1 MDKKWVDLK
10 ENIFYRLFVCSCYTN
25 ISENTYILI
34 GGEDGHDDQ
43 HFISDKYDEMI
54 EEYVETMVHPSDKEL
69 VKVRCSREYLMGRL
83 LNEKFFFYDFRRL
96 VDGVYRW
103 HRMHVVVDSY
113 DDKGEPQNVLLSNM
127 YIDDVKQHECEYQEK
142 LEEANRAKSD
152 FLSNISH
159 DLRTPMNAIM
169 GFMTLIEQDADNPYK
184 VREDV
189 KKLKASGRHLLSI
202 INDVLDMNKIE
213 SRVMQINNVEFEL
226 SSFLEDINTV
236 MLQLTRE
243 KTQNFLME
251 LENVVINKI
260 VGDKARLSQ
269 VLINI
274 LSNSIK
280 YTGESGDI
288 RLIIRQISSDIKCH
302 LQFEVVDNG
311 IGMEA
316 DFLTRIFEPF
326 AREEDR
332 IPDDATG
339 TGLGMAITK
348 NLVDLMGGSINIESE
363 PGCGTTFRLDMFFDI
378 PKDSLMEVPELDEN
392 SELEV
397 RSLVGKNFLVAEDNE
412 INGEIISRLLEL
424 EGARA
429 TVCPNG
435 KIVVE
440 TFFNN
445 PENTFDIILMDVR
458 MPILDGYGATRLI
471 RENGRNDAKKIP
483 IISMTANAFSED
495 VELAKAAGMNA
506 HIPKPIDFEVLKAT
520 VKKFLR

>member
-1 MDKKWVDLK
+1 MDKKWIDLK
-10 ENIFYRLFVCSCYTN
+10 ENIFWRLFVCSCYAN
-25 ISENTYILI
+25 IPENSYILI
-34 GGEDGHDDQ
+34 GGEDGYEDHN
-43 HFISDKYDEMI
+43 FESDKYDEMI
-54 EEYVETMVHPSDKEL
+54 EEYVETMVHPLDKEL
-69 VKVRCSREYLMGRL
+69 VKVRCSKEYLMGRL
-83 LNEKFFFYDFRRL
+83 VNEKFFFYDFRRL

-113 DDKGEPQNVLLSNM
+113 DDNGDPQNVLLSNM

-169 GFMTLIEQDADNPYK
+169 GFMTLIEKDADNPHQ

-213 SRVMQINNVEFEL
+213 SRIMQINSFEFEL

-251 LENVVINKI
+251 LENVVDNKI
-260 VGDKARLSQ
+260 VGDKSRLNQ

-280 YTGESGDI
+280 YTDESGDI
-288 RLIIRQISSDIKCH
+288 RLTVRQIPCDGKCH
-302 LQFEVVDNG
+302 LQFEIVDNG
-311 IGMEA
+311 IGMEK
-316 DFLTRIFEPF
+316 DFLTKIFEPF

-332 IPDDATG
+332 IPDDVAG

-348 NLVDLMGGSINIESE
+348 NLVDLMGGKVYIESE
-363 PGCGTTFRLDMFFDI
+363 PGVGTTFRLDMFFET
-378 PKDSLMEVPELDEN
+378 PKIIQETALELDEN
-392 SELEV
+392 SVLEV
-397 RSLVGKNFLVAEDNE
+397 KSLAGKNFLVAEDNA
-412 INGEIISRLLEL
+412 INGEIILRLLEL
-424 EGARA
+424 EGATA
-429 TVCPNG
+429 TICSNG
-435 KIVVE
+435 KKAVE
-440 TFFNN
+440 TFLSS
-445 PENTFDIILMDVR
+445 PEYTFDMILMDVR
-458 MPILDGYGATRLI
+458 MPVLDGYGATRLI
-471 RENGRNDAKKIP
+471 RDNGRNDAKKIP

-495 VELAKAAGMNA
+495 VELARAAGMNA
-506 HIPKPIDFEVLKAT
+506 HVPKPIDFEVLKST
-520 VKKFLR
+520 IKKFLR